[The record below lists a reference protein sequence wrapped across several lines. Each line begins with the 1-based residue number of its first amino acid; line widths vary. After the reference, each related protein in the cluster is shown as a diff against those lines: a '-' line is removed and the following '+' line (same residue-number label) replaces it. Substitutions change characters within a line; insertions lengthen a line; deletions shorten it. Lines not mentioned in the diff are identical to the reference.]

1 MKLTFQSCGSMCNT
15 GRKLMKHSDPKRLGK
30 CGSLAKVY
38 RKGSVDNHEISS
50 RVGFLMCTK
59 LRGDFSGVNYRKIN
73 CMLFSSFA
81 SFFLSFFFLVKQ
93 PCACML
99 WWTLQL
105 LVQKSLFHCLGC
117 PFLTLKSDEELA
129 TRKHKKNETVLL
141 LRHKFLLM
149 IIIK

>member
-15 GRKLMKHSDPKRLGK
+15 GRKLTKHSDPKRLGK

-38 RKGSVDNHEISS
+38 RKGSVDSHEISS

-59 LRGDFSGVNYRKIN
+59 LRGDFSGVSYRKIN

-81 SFFLSFFFLVKQ
+81 SFFLFFFLVKQ
-93 PCACML
+93 PTTCML
-99 WWTLQL
+99 WWMLQL
-105 LVQKSLFHCLGC
+105 LVERSLFDCLGC

-129 TRKHKKNETVLL
+129 TRKHRKNETVLL

-149 IIIK
+149 IINK